1 MKKYLKDWEVDLTN
15 CDIQIKMSLFHTLV
29 QKTVYFE
36 ISVPLTPVNKG
47 KELFYFTG
55 KNKQGQ

>member
-1 MKKYLKDWEVDLTN
+1 
-15 CDIQIKMSLFHTLV
+15 MSLFHTLV

-36 ISVPLTPVNKG
+36 ISVPLTPVNTG

-55 KNKQGQ
+55 KNKQEQ